1 MPSYNIINI
10 YMKTFRKKIK
20 NSRTRSKKS
29 KRQYGGNG
37 TVFLFNTL
45 NKLSMEPNKDPSYRE
60 KGIIH
65 TTTVGAINI
74 VRGIASGFAN
84 MFGSKGFDNT
94 IYDQKR
100 EEALSNLQK
109 SLKQNQ
115 KICNLKIEIDS
126 GPEVFFIHT
135 YGSLYE
141 KP

>member
-1 MPSYNIINI
+1 
-10 YMKTFRKKIK
+10 MKTFRKKIK
-20 NSRTRSKKS
+20 NSKTRSKKQS
-29 KRQYGGNG
+29 STKIGGNRTGNG

-45 NKLSMEPNKDPSYRE
+45 NKISMEPNKDPSYIE

-74 VRGIASGFAN
+74 VRGFASGLAN
-84 MFGSKGFDNT
+84 IVGSSGFDNT

-100 EEALSNLQK
+100 DEALSNLQK
-109 SLKQNQ
+109 SLAANQ

-126 GPEVFFIHT
+126 GVEVFFIHS

-141 KP
+141 KSQQNQ

>member
-1 MPSYNIINI
+1 
-10 YMKTFRKKIK
+10 MKTFRKKIK

-29 KRQYGGNG
+29 KKQYGGNG

-45 NKLSMEPNKDPSYRE
+45 NLISMEPNKDPSYTE

-74 VRGIASGFAN
+74 VRGFASGISN
-84 MFGSKGFDNT
+84 MFGSTGFDNT

-141 KP
+141 KSSTQ

>member
-1 MPSYNIINI
+1 
-10 YMKTFRKKIK
+10 MKTFRKKIK

-29 KRQYGGNG
+29 KKQYGGNG

-45 NKLSMEPNKDPSYRE
+45 NKLSMEPNKDPSYTE

-141 KP
+141 KT

>member
-1 MPSYNIINI
+1 
-10 YMKTFRKKIK
+10 MKTFRKKIK

-29 KRQYGGNG
+29 KRQCGGNDK
-37 TVFLFNTL
+37 VFLFNTL
-45 NKLSMEPNKDPSYRE
+45 NQISMEPNKDPAYTE

-84 MFGSKGFDNT
+84 MFGSKGFDNS

-109 SLKQNQ
+109 TLKQNQ

>member
-1 MPSYNIINI
+1 
-10 YMKTFRKKIK
+10 MKTFRKKIK

-29 KRQYGGNG
+29 KRQNGGNG
-37 TVFLFNTL
+37 KVFFFDTM
-45 NKLSMEPNKDPSYRE
+45 NKISMEPNKDPSYIE

-74 VRGIASGFAN
+74 VRGFASGISN

-94 IYDQKR
+94 IYDEKR
-100 EEALSNLQK
+100 EEALSNLLK
-109 SLKQNQ
+109 SLNANANQ

-126 GPEVFFIHT
+126 GVEVFFIHT

-141 KP
+141 KISQQ

>member
-1 MPSYNIINI
+1 M
-10 YMKTFRKKIK
+10 
-20 NSRTRSKKS
+20 
-29 KRQYGGNG
+29 
-37 TVFLFNTL
+37 FLFNTL
-45 NKLSMEPNKDPSYRE
+45 NKISIEPNKDPSYIE

-74 VRGIASGFAN
+74 VRGFASGLAN
-84 MFGSKGFDNT
+84 IVGNTDFDNT

-109 SLKQNQ
+109 SLAANQ

-126 GPEVFFIHT
+126 GVEVFFIHS

-141 KP
+141 KGQQIQQNQQNQ

>member
-1 MPSYNIINI
+1 MSI
-10 YMKTFRKKIK
+10 IK
-20 NSRTRSKKS
+20 NQKKGVLNEKMYKMGVLNE
-29 KRQYGGNG
+29 KRC
-37 TVFLFNTL
+37 NTL
-45 NKLSMEPNKDPSYRE
+45 NKLSMEPNKDPSYTE

>member
-1 MPSYNIINI
+1 
-10 YMKTFRKKIK
+10 MKTFRKKIK
-20 NSRTRSKKS
+20 KSRTRSKKS

-45 NKLSMEPNKDPSYRE
+45 NQISMEPNKDPSYTE

-74 VRGIASGFAN
+74 VRGIASDIAN
-84 MFGSKGFDNT
+84 IIGNSGFDNT

-126 GPEVFFIHT
+126 GAEVFFIHT

-141 KP
+141 KPSPPIKS

>member
-1 MPSYNIINI
+1 
-10 YMKTFRKKIK
+10 MKTFRKKIK

-29 KRQYGGNG
+29 KKQYGGNNK
-37 TVFLFNTL
+37 VFIFNTL
-45 NKLSMEPNKDPSYRE
+45 NKLSMETNKDPTYTE

-65 TTTVGAINI
+65 TTTVGAINA
-74 VRGIASGFAN
+74 VRGFATGIAN
-84 MFGSKGFDNT
+84 IFGSKGFDNT

-109 SLKQNQ
+109 SLQPNQ

-141 KP
+141 KPSLPIKS

>member
-1 MPSYNIINI
+1 
-10 YMKTFRKKIK
+10 MKTFRKKIK

-29 KRQYGGNG
+29 KKQYGGNG
-37 TVFLFNTL
+37 TVFFFNTL
-45 NKLSMEPNKDPSYRE
+45 NKLSMEPNKDPSYTE

>member
-1 MPSYNIINI
+1 
-10 YMKTFRKKIK
+10 MKTFRKKIK
-20 NSRTRSKKS
+20 NSRTRSKKQS
-29 KRQYGGNG
+29 STKIGGNGTGNG

-45 NKLSMEPNKDPSYRE
+45 NKISMEPNKDPSYIE

-74 VRGIASGFAN
+74 VRGFASGLAN
-84 MFGSKGFDNT
+84 IVGSSGFDNT

-100 EEALSNLQK
+100 DEALSNLQK
-109 SLKQNQ
+109 SLAANQ

-126 GPEVFFIHT
+126 GVEVFFIHS

-141 KP
+141 KGQQNP

>member
-1 MPSYNIINI
+1 
-10 YMKTFRKKIK
+10 MKTFRKKIK
-20 NSRTRSKKS
+20 NSRTRSKRS
-29 KRQYGGNG
+29 KRQYGGNDK
-37 TVFLFNTL
+37 VFIFKTL
-45 NKLSMEPNKDPSYRE
+45 NKLSMETNKDPTYTE

-109 SLKQNQ
+109 SLQLNQ

>member
-1 MPSYNIINI
+1 
-10 YMKTFRKKIK
+10 MKTFRKKIK

-29 KRQYGGNG
+29 KKQYGGNG

-45 NKLSMEPNKDPSYRE
+45 NLISMEPNKDPSYTE

-74 VRGIASGFAN
+74 VRGFASGISN
-84 MFGSKGFDNT
+84 MFGSTGFDNT